1 MSKAQQAQ
9 QAQQPAQH
17 ADTIHARI
25 RRARRAIGIIT
36 HDGRVVTPKASYDY
50 VSHQRLLAA
59 VDPALDA
66 EGLWH
71 AQSISLDDGR
81 FVVTTTIYADDG
93 DCICSDYIVPA
104 PVDAFTRDGAPRNDL
119 QSWGAAQ
126 SYGRRLG
133 LMAALG
139 LRDGSDEQAQRYEAT
154 AHPQQQPADATADE
168 RQQRID
174 TLRQA
179 CADLG
184 LDRDGL
190 IRALHDATTSER
202 LRAWLASGKDPA
214 DLTEQGWRVLCSA
227 LAVVLDA
234 GDGIEGDLPL

>member
-1 MSKAQQAQ
+1 MT
-9 QAQQPAQH
+9 
-17 ADTIHARI
+17 DTIHARI

-36 HDGRVVTPKASYDY
+36 HDGRVSTGRTSYDY

-66 EGLWH
+66 EGLYH
-71 AQSISLDDGR
+71 SQSMSLDDGR
-81 FVVTTTIYADDG
+81 IVVTTTIYSDAG
-93 DCICSDYIVPA
+93 DCVCSDYIAPC

-119 QSWGAAQ
+119 QAWGASQ

-139 LRDGSDEQAQRYEAT
+139 LRDGSDEQAERYQRT
-154 AHPQQQPADATADE
+154 AEPAAPADATADE
-168 RQQRID
+168 RKQRID

-179 CADLG
+179 CATLG

-190 IRALHDATTSER
+190 LRAIHDDTPSDR
-202 LRAWLASGKDPA
+202 LRHWLSSGRDPVELTAEGWGVLMASVA
-214 DLTEQGWRVLCSA
+214 A
-227 LAVVLDA
+227 LETPI
-234 GDGIEGDLPL
+234 GIDNEDMPL

>member
-1 MSKAQQAQ
+1 MTTTT
-9 QAQQPAQH
+9 P
-17 ADTIHARI
+17 DTIQARI

-36 HDGRVVTPKASYDY
+36 HDGRVSTGRTSYDY

-71 AQSISLDDGR
+71 AQSVSLDDGR
-81 FVVTTTIYADDG
+81 LVVTTTIYSDDG
-93 DCICSDYIVPA
+93 DCLSSDYVVPA
-104 PVDAFTRDGAPRNDL
+104 PVDAFTRDGAPRTDL

-139 LRDGSDEQAQRYEAT
+139 LRDGSDEQAERYQRT
-154 AHPQQQPADATADE
+154 AEPAAPADATADE
-168 RQQRID
+168 REQRIN

-179 CADLG
+179 CATLE

-190 IRALHDATTSER
+190 LRAIHDDTPSER
-202 LRAWLASGKDPA
+202 LRHWLSSGRDPVE
-214 DLTEQGWRVLCSA
+214 LTEQGWGVLMASLSA
-227 LAVVLDA
+227 MTTPT
-234 GDGIEGDLPL
+234 GIDEDLPL

>member
-1 MSKAQQAQ
+1 MSKQSTN
-9 QAQQPAQH
+9 
-17 ADTIHARI
+17 DTIQAKI
-25 RRARRAIGIIT
+25 RRARKAIGIVT
-36 HDGRVVTPKASYDY
+36 HDGKVSTGRTTYDY

-71 AQSISLDDGR
+71 AQSVSLDDGR
-81 FVVTTTIYADDG
+81 LVVTTTIYSDDG
-93 DCICSDYIVPA
+93 DCLSSDYIVPA
-104 PVDAFTRDGAPRNDL
+104 PVDAFTRDGAPRTDL

-139 LRDGSDEQAQRYEAT
+139 LRDGSDEQAERYQRT
-154 AHPQQQPADATADE
+154 AEPAAPADATADE
-168 RQQRID
+168 REQRID

-179 CADLG
+179 CATLG

-190 IRALHDATTSER
+190 LRAIHDDTPSER
-202 LRAWLASGKDPA
+202 LRHWLSSGRDPVE
-214 DLTEQGWRVLCSA
+214 LTEQGWGVLMASLSA
-227 LAVVLDA
+227 MTTPT
-234 GDGIEGDLPL
+234 GIDEDLPL

>member
-1 MSKAQQAQ
+1 MTTTT
-9 QAQQPAQH
+9 P
-17 ADTIHARI
+17 DTIQARI

-36 HDGRVVTPKASYDY
+36 HDGRVSTGRTSYDY

-66 EGLWH
+66 EGLYH
-71 AQSISLDDGR
+71 SQSVMIGDSCLI
-81 FVVTTTIYADDG
+81 VTTVIHADNG
-93 DCICSDYIVPA
+93 GCVVSSYVVPR

-139 LRDGSDEQAQRYEAT
+139 LRDGSDEQAERYQRT
-154 AHPQQQPADATADE
+154 AEPAAPADATADE
-168 RQQRID
+168 RAERIAR
-174 TLRQA
+174 LRAA
-179 CADLG
+179 CEALG

-190 IRALHDATTSER
+190 LRAIHDDTPSER
-202 LRAWLASGKDPA
+202 LRHWLASGRDPVE
-214 DLTEQGWRVLCSA
+214 LTAEGWGVLMASVSA
-227 LAVVLDA
+227 METPT
-234 GDGIEGDLPL
+234 GIDEDMPL

>member
-1 MSKAQQAQ
+1 MTT
-9 QAQQPAQH
+9 
-17 ADTIHARI
+17 DTIQARI

-36 HDGRVVTPKASYDY
+36 HDGRVSTGRTSYDY

-66 EGLWH
+66 EGLYH
-71 AQSISLDDGR
+71 SQSMSLDDGR
-81 FVVTTTIYADDG
+81 IIVTTTIYSDSG
-93 DCICSDYIVPA
+93 DCVCSDYIAPC

-119 QSWGAAQ
+119 QAWGAAQ

-139 LRDGSDEQAQRYEAT
+139 LRDGSDEQAERYQRT
-154 AHPQQQPADATADE
+154 AEPAAPADATADE
-168 RQQRID
+168 REQRID

-179 CADLG
+179 CATLG

-190 IRALHDATTSER
+190 LRAIHDDTPSER
-202 LRAWLASGKDPA
+202 LRHWLSSGRDPVE
-214 DLTEQGWRVLCSA
+214 LTEQGWGVLMASVSA
-227 LAVVLDA
+227 LQTPT
-234 GDGIEGDLPL
+234 GIDEDMPL

>member
-1 MSKAQQAQ
+1 MMSKQTAT
-9 QAQQPAQH
+9 PPDH
-17 ADTIHARI
+17 TIHARI

-36 HDGRVVTPKASYDY
+36 HDGRVSTGRTSYDY

-71 AQSISLDDGR
+71 SQSVAVGDSCLI
-81 FVVTTTIYADDG
+81 VTTAIHADDG
-93 DCICSDYIVPA
+93 ACVVSSYVVPR
-104 PVDAFTRDGAPRNDL
+104 PVDAFTRDGSPRTDL

-139 LRDGSDEQAQRYEAT
+139 LRDGSDEQAERYQRT
-154 AHPQQQPADATADE
+154 AEPAAPADATADE
-168 RQQRID
+168 RDERIAR
-174 TLRQA
+174 LRAA
-179 CADLG
+179 CEALG

-190 IRALHDATTSER
+190 LRAIHDDTPSER
-202 LRAWLASGKDPA
+202 LRHWLSSGRDPVE
-214 DLTEQGWRVLCSA
+214 LTEQGWGVLMASLSA
-227 LAVVLDA
+227 MTTPT
-234 GDGIEGDLPL
+234 GIDEDLPL

>member
-1 MSKAQQAQ
+1 MSKQSTT
-9 QAQQPAQH
+9 
-17 ADTIHARI
+17 DTIQAKV
-25 RRARRAIGIIT
+25 RRARKAIGIIT
-36 HDGRVVTPKASYDY
+36 HDGRVSTGRTSYDY

-71 AQSISLDDGR
+71 SQTCSVGDGCII
-81 FVVTTTIYADDG
+81 VATTIHADDG
-93 DCICSDYIVPA
+93 SELHTTYLA
-104 PVDAFTRDGAPRNDL
+104 PLPVGAFTRDGAPRNDL

-139 LRDGSDEQAQRYEAT
+139 LRDGSDEQAERYQRT
-154 AHPQQQPADATADE
+154 AEPAAPADATADE
-168 RQQRID
+168 REQRID

-179 CADLG
+179 CATLG

-190 IRALHDATTSER
+190 LRAIHDDTPSER
-202 LRAWLASGKDPA
+202 LRHWLSSGRDPVE
-214 DLTEQGWRVLCSA
+214 LTEQGWGVLMASVAA
-227 LAVVLDA
+227 LTTDP

>member
-1 MSKAQQAQ
+1 MTTTT
-9 QAQQPAQH
+9 P
-17 ADTIHARI
+17 DTIQARI

-36 HDGRVVTPKASYDY
+36 HDGRVTAGRTSYDY

-66 EGLWH
+66 EGLYH
-71 AQSISLDDGR
+71 SQSMSLDDGR
-81 FVVTTTIYADDG
+81 IVVTTTIYSDAG
-93 DCICSDYIVPA
+93 DCVCSDYIAPC

-139 LRDGSDEQAQRYEAT
+139 LRDGSDEQAERYQRT
-154 AHPQQQPADATADE
+154 AEPAAPTDATADE
-168 RQQRID
+168 RDERIAR
-174 TLRQA
+174 LRAA
-179 CADLG
+179 CEALG

-190 IRALHDATTSER
+190 LRAIHDDTPSER
-202 LRAWLASGKDPA
+202 LRHWLASGRDPVE
-214 DLTEQGWRVLCSA
+214 LTEQGWGVLMASVSA
-227 LAVVLDA
+227 LETPT
-234 GDGIEGDLPL
+234 GIDEDMPL